1 MSMFNL
7 PDLGEGLQDAEIV
20 AWHVAEGDHVVV
32 DAPLVSVETEKAVVE
47 VPSPR
52 SGYIKHLL
60 GKPHER
66 LKVGAPMVEFDDAA
80 HVDTGTVVG
89 QLDAKPETPP
99 PAAPKAATVVAAKP
113 TPPPPSPAANGARAP
128 ASPAIRALARERG
141 IDLNRITGSGPEG
154 TITRADIERVSA
166 SGGEKPAGAKE
177 LVGIRRSMAI
187 NMAKAH
193 AEVVPATVWDEADIG
208 SWWTGH
214 DDVTMRLIRAIAAG
228 CAAEP
233 ILNSWYDGQAMTLQ
247 TMDRIDLG
255 VAVDFE
261 GGLIVPVVRDA
272 GKREPSAL
280 RVDVDRLK
288 TAARARS
295 VPLADL
301 RNPTITLSNFGMM
314 AGLQAALVVVPPQV
328 AIVGAGRIFQQAVLH
343 EVASFTFTHVLPLSL
358 TFDHRVATGGEAGRF
373 LKAMIDDLQKSA

>member
-1 MSMFNL
+1 MSTFNL

-52 SGYIKHLL
+52 SGYVKHLL

-66 LKVGAPMVEFDDAA
+66 VKVGSPLVEFDDAP

-89 QLDAKPETPP
+89 ELDTKSEKRPPTESAPANAIPARPMPSTSGSSGAK
-99 PAAPKAATVVAAKP
+99 AL
-113 TPPPPSPAANGARAP
+113 
-128 ASPAIRALARERG
+128 ASPAIRALAHQLG
-141 IDLNRITGSGPEG
+141 VDLTRIAGSGPQG
-154 TITRADIERVSA
+154 TITRADVERANV
-166 SGGEKPAGAKE
+166 SGGEESASAARE
-177 LVGIRRSMAI
+177 LSGVRRSMAI

-193 AEVVPATVWDEADIG
+193 AQVVPATVWDEADIG
-208 SWWTGH
+208 SWSERKG
-214 DDVTMRLIRAIAAG
+214 DVTIRLVRAIAAG

-233 ILNSWYDGQAMTLQ
+233 ILNSWYDGQAMSLQ
-247 TMDRIDLG
+247 TFRQLDLG
-255 VAVDFE
+255 IAVDTE
-261 GGLIVPVVRDA
+261 AGLIVPVVRNA

-280 RVDVDRLK
+280 RAEVDRLK

-314 AGLQAALVVVPPQV
+314 SGLQAALVVVPPQV
-328 AIVGAGRIFQQAVLH
+328 AIVGAGRIFQQAVPR
-343 EVASFTFTHVLPLSL
+343 ETSFDFTHVLPLSL

>member
-1 MSMFNL
+1 MSTFNL

-20 AWHVAEGDHVVV
+20 AWHVSEGDHVVV
-32 DAPLVSVETEKAVVE
+32 DEPLISVETEKAVVE

-66 LKVGAPMVEFDDAA
+66 LKVGAPMVEFDEAP

-89 QLDAKPETPP
+89 QLNEKPDTQA
-99 PAAPKAATVVAAKP
+99 AAPAPLNVIAAKQTSATSALP
-113 TPPPPSPAANGARAP
+113 HVKVF
-128 ASPAIRALARERG
+128 ASPAVRALAHQRG
-141 IDLNRITGSGPEG
+141 VDLTRIAGSGPDG
-154 TITRADIERVSA
+154 TITRTDIERVS
-166 SGGEKPAGAKE
+166 GGGKAVAGAVA
-177 LVGIRRSMAI
+177 LTGIRRSMAV
-187 NMAKAH
+187 NMVKAH
-193 AEVVPATVWDEADIG
+193 AEVVPATIWDEADIG

-214 DDVTMRLIRAIAAG
+214 DDITIRLIRAVAAG
-228 CAAEP
+228 CLAEP
-233 ILNSWYDGQAMTLQ
+233 ILNSRYDGQAMTLQ
-247 TMDRIDLG
+247 TLDRIDLG

-272 GKREPSAL
+272 GACEPSAL
-280 RVDVDRLK
+280 RTEVNRLK

-295 VPLADL
+295 VSVADL
-301 RNPTITLSNFGMM
+301 RNPTITLSNFGTM
-314 AGLQAALVVVPPQV
+314 AGLQAALVVLPPQV
-328 AIVGAGRIFQQAVLH
+328 AIVGAGRIFQQAVLRGS
-343 EVASFTFTHVLPLSL
+343 SFTFTHVLPLSL

>member
-1 MSMFNL
+1 MSTFNL

-20 AWHVAEGDHVVV
+20 AWHVGEGDHVVV
-32 DAPLVSVETEKAVVE
+32 DEPLVSVETEKAVVE

-60 GKPHER
+60 GKPHQR
-66 LKVGAPMVEFDDAA
+66 LKVGAPLVEFDEAP

-89 QLDAKPETPP
+89 ELEARPGKSP
-99 PAAPKAATVVAAKP
+99 PAEPGPASVTPAMPAPPASALHRATV
-113 TPPPPSPAANGARAP
+113 S
-128 ASPAIRALARERG
+128 ASPAVRALAHQRG
-141 IDLNRITGSGPEG
+141 VDLTRIAGSGPQG
-154 TITRADIERVSA
+154 TITRADVERA
-166 SGGEKPAGAKE
+166 HTSGGDKSAPEAKE
-177 LVGIRRSMAI
+177 LSGMRRSMAI

-208 SWWTGH
+208 SWWTGRG
-214 DDVTMRLIRAIAAG
+214 DITIRLIRAVAAG

-233 ILNSWYDGQAMTLQ
+233 ILNSRYDGQAMTLQ
-247 TMDRIDLG
+247 TFGRIDLG
-255 VAVDFE
+255 IAVDTE
-261 GGLIVPVVRDA
+261 AGLIVPVLRDA
-272 GKREPSAL
+272 GNREPSAL
-280 RVDVDRLK
+280 RADVDRLK
-288 TAARARS
+288 TAVRARS

-328 AIVGAGRIFQQAVLH
+328 AIIGAGRIFQQAVLRVKS
-343 EVASFTFTHVLPLSL
+343 VAFTETLPLSL
-358 TFDHRVATGGEAGRF
+358 TFDHRVVNGGEASRF

>member
-1 MSMFNL
+1 MSTFNL

-32 DAPLVSVETEKAVVE
+32 DEPLVSVETEKAVVE

-52 SGYIKHLL
+52 SGYVKRLL

-66 LKVGAPMVEFDDAA
+66 LKVGSPLVEFDEAP

-89 QLDAKPETPP
+89 QLDAKPEKRPSAM
-99 PAAPKAATVVAAKP
+99 PASAIPMRP
-113 TPPPPSPAANGARAP
+113 TPSASAP
-128 ASPAIRALARERG
+128 HSAKVSASPAIRALAHQLG
-141 IDLNRITGSGPEG
+141 VDLTQIVGSGPQS
-154 TITRADIERVSA
+154 TITRADVEKSA
-166 SGGEKPAGAKE
+166 PGAGELSGM
-177 LVGIRRSMAI
+177 RRSMAI

-193 AEVVPATVWDEADIG
+193 AEVVPATVWDEADVG
-208 SWWTGH
+208 SWWSEHNDITI
-214 DDVTMRLIRAIAAG
+214 RLIRAVAAG

-247 TMDRIDLG
+247 TLGRIDLG
-255 VAVDFE
+255 LAVDSE
-261 GGLIVPVVRDA
+261 AGLIVPVVRDA
-272 GKREPSAL
+272 GKREPSVL
-280 RVDVDRLK
+280 RAEVNRLK

-301 RNPTITLSNFGMM
+301 RKPTITLSNFGMM
-314 AGLQAALVVVPPQV
+314 AGLQATLVVVPPQV
-328 AIVGAGRIFQQAVLH
+328 AIVGAGRVFQRAVPR
-343 EVASFTFTHVLPLSL
+343 ETSFAFTHVLPLSL

-373 LKAMIDDLQKSA
+373 LKAMIDDLQKSI

>member
-1 MSMFNL
+1 MSTFNL

-32 DAPLVSVETEKAVVE
+32 DEPLVSVETEKAVVE

-52 SGYIKHLL
+52 SGYVKHLL

-66 LKVGAPMVEFDDAA
+66 LKVGSPLVEFDEAP

-89 QLDAKPETPP
+89 QLDAKSEKRPSADSM
-99 PAAPKAATVVAAKP
+99 PASAIPARP
-113 TPPPPSPAANGARAP
+113 TPSASAP
-128 ASPAIRALARERG
+128 HSAKVSASPAIRALAHQLG
-141 IDLNRITGSGPEG
+141 VDLTQIAGSGPQG
-154 TITRADIERVSA
+154 TITRADVERSA
-166 SGGEKPAGAKE
+166 PGARELSGM
-177 LVGIRRSMAI
+177 RRSMAI

-193 AEVVPATVWDEADIG
+193 AEVVPATVWDEADVG
-208 SWWTGH
+208 SWWSEHH
-214 DDVTMRLIRAIAAG
+214 DITIRLIRAVAAG

-233 ILNSWYDGQAMTLQ
+233 ILNSWFDGLVMTLQ
-247 TMDRIDLG
+247 NLGRIDLG
-255 VAVDFE
+255 LAVDSE
-261 GGLIVPVVRDA
+261 AGLIVPVVRDA
-272 GKREPSAL
+272 GKREPSVL
-280 RVDVDRLK
+280 RAEVNRLK
-288 TAARARS
+288 TAARTRS

-328 AIVGAGRIFQQAVLH
+328 AIVGAGRIFQQPVPRGT
-343 EVASFTFTHVLPLSL
+343 SFTFTRVLPLSL

-373 LKAMIDDLQKSA
+373 LKAMIDDLQKSG